1 MSGAPGPGRAPLP
14 CTARAAAHLQLP
26 GGAEAARPGV
36 AVIDVRFPCGG
47 AADVHEIVFKNFYTA
62 FLSVRA
68 QRAGPPGPRKWLT
81 CLRDLRLM
89 PCPHTE
95 LGAQEYFSLRRSQM
109 LCDMEQVTALRF
121 ILRQPSPAWLHFG
134 IEELQLFPPGSK
146 TSPQDV
152 PSWLSQLSPPERPLS
167 LHGVSGAVPC
177 RGWGCRWVPPCP
189 GVHGLVLPIHH
200 MAHIV
205 HLQSAQLVA
214 APVLPGLLTPT
225 DCGLSA
231 PFPADVPNHGT
242 QPLGASSPL
251 LALLA
256 PGIIPEPQNHCPV
269 LEAVCSSEEKYP
281 LRRAARGG
289 I

>member
-36 AVIDVRFPCGG
+36 AVIDVRFPRGG

-167 LHGVSGAVPC
+167 LHGE
-177 RGWGCRWVPPCP
+177 
-189 GVHGLVLPIHH
+189 LPDPEK
-200 MAHIV
+200 
-205 HLQSAQLVA
+205 VA
-214 APVLPGLLTPT
+214 AEVQQMWALTEVVR
-225 DCGLSA
+225 A
-231 PFPADVPNHGT
+231 RQA
-242 QPLGASSPL
+242 
-251 LALLA
+251 
-256 PGIIPEPQNHCPV
+256 
-269 LEAVCSSEEKYP
+269 
-281 LRRAARGG
+281 AARIGRFDVDG
-289 I
+289 CYDVNLLSYS